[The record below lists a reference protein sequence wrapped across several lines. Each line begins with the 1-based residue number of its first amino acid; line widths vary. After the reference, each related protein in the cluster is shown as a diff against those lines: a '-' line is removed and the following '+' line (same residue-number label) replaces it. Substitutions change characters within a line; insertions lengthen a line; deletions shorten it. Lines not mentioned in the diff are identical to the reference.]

1 MALDTLVIP
10 VPKKVKRRR
19 ESILQLRLN
28 HAYSCVGQ
36 MHSRLRGND
45 SGCDR
50 ARDFR
55 FGDIDVFQFAAVRS
69 AALIDGEKI
78 PLPQG
83 NSRAPSGSGMPGTKH
98 GRGFWHGLLAIR
110 VGMR

>member
-1 MALDTLVIP
+1 V
-10 VPKKVKRRR
+10 
-19 ESILQLRLN
+19 QLRLN

-36 MHSRLRGND
+36 MDSRLRLSPFRDGND

-55 FGDIDVFQFAAVRS
+55 FGDIDVFRFAAVRS

-83 NSRAPSGSGMPGTKH
+83 NSRAPSGSGIAGMKH
-98 GRGFWHGLLAIR
+98 GCGSWHGLLAIR